1 MVFAAGG
8 GPGWEEDRR
17 KTGYC
22 SPCTGTDLFCHA
34 ASSISCIVQDRQRC
48 TRLVYT
54 KIMRNV
60 TFSADEELIDKA
72 RLRAR
77 VEKKTLNEAFR
88 EWLQRY
94 AGKSTAAAEYQQ
106 LMRRLSHVKAG
117 GPYTRDEMNAR

>member
-1 MVFAAGG
+1 MIARPLSGAPDAGL
-8 GPGWEEDRR
+8 RR
-17 KTGYC
+17 QE
-22 SPCTGTDLFCHA
+22 CTK
-34 ASSISCIVQDRQRC
+34 
-48 TRLVYT
+48 LVYT

-72 RLRAR
+72 RQRAR
-77 VEKKTLNEAFR
+77 VEKKTLNAVFR

-94 AGKSTAAAEYQQ
+94 AGNSTAAAEYQQ